1 MAGAAGH
8 SVAALS
14 LYLGLKESEV
24 RERVAA
30 LKLPAAAEKPLRRP
44 VSANPWS
51 VEEVRRL
58 IALWLD
64 NVSVTSIAGAL
75 GRTPSSIRGKRRWLG
90 LGVRVRTDLADRPVA
105 QCRATAL
112 PWKPTLNIKPIL
124 CRLWAP
130 KIGKGAAVAARP
142 EAVPEVR
149 WELGRDAQK
158 DDRFST
164 LGFAGLSAAAIAK
177 RMLMEFG
184 VYMTEGAVNSRMTRL
199 QIARDRFDII
209 DVFDEAAVQ
218 RRAAEAK
225 RRVGA
230 TLRFNAPSSTDRS
243 GGVVRFPATAPPA
256 ESSRQASATRAV
268 GPNAHAAIS
277 PRWRLKRAEFGRL
290 TRRSHGAVEPC
301 CAAIRLATGREFA
314 KRPWGATAQRLSG
327 SRGAGRVLLARVR
340 AVSCSSCG

>member
-1 MAGAAGH
+1 MFDISRTLASDNASIVTVESVLLAVGSAPPTPSVPKWSPRLIAESAEPDASRPVLDRLVVAMAGAGH

-24 RERVAA
+24 RERIAA
-30 LKLPAAAEKPLRRP
+30 LDLPAAAERPLRRP

-58 IALWLD
+58 MALWLD

-75 GRTPSSIRGKRRWLG
+75 SRTHSSIRGKRRWLG
-90 LGVRVRTDLADRPVA
+90 LGVRARKDLADRTVS
-105 QCRATAL
+105 QCRATPL
-112 PWKPTLNIKPIL
+112 PWKPTLDIKQIL

-130 KIGKGAAVAARP
+130 RIGKEAAGGRADAVA
-142 EAVPEVR
+142 EVQ

-164 LGFAGLSAAAIAK
+164 LGFAGLSAAVIAK

-184 VYMTEGAVNSRMTRL
+184 VYLTEGAVNSRMTRL

-209 DVFDEAAVQ
+209 DVFDEEAVQ

-230 TLRFNAPSSTDRS
+230 TLRRCAELHRSFWWCRELCGNRTTCREFETAKRYAPR
-243 GGVVRFPATAPPA
+243 
-256 ESSRQASATRAV
+256 
-268 GPNAHAAIS
+268 
-277 PRWRLKRAEFGRL
+277 RAER
-290 TRRSHGAVEPC
+290 
-301 CAAIRLATGREFA
+301 
-314 KRPWGATAQRLSG
+314 
-327 SRGAGRVLLARVR
+327 
-340 AVSCSSCG
+340 SCGDITAMAA

>member
-1 MAGAAGH
+1 MIAVSRSLAPPDVSVVTVEAALSEEFGQNPTLRNRSLSFLSAANEAAAKPVVDRLLIAMAGAGH
-8 SVAALS
+8 SMAALS
-14 LYLGLKESEV
+14 LYLGLKEFEV
-24 RERVAA
+24 RARIAA
-30 LKLPAAAEKPLRRP
+30 LKLPAAGEKPLRRP

-75 GRTPSSIRGKRRWLG
+75 GRTPSSIRAKRRWLG
-90 LGVRVRTDLADRPVA
+90 LGVRVRKELADRPAA

-130 KIGKGAAVAARP
+130 RIGKEAVAVARLN
-142 EAVPEVR
+142 AVSEVR

-164 LGFAGLSAAAIAK
+164 LGFAGLSAAVIAK

-184 VYMTEGAVNSRMTRL
+184 VYLTEGAVNSRMTRL
-199 QIARDRFDII
+199 QIARNRFDII
-209 DVFDEAAVQ
+209 EVFDEEVVQ
-218 RRAAEAK
+218 RRAAKAK

-230 TLRFNAPSSTDRS
+230 TLRRCAELHRSFWWRRELCGNRTTCREFETSKRYAPR
-243 GGVVRFPATAPPA
+243 
-256 ESSRQASATRAV
+256 
-268 GPNAHAAIS
+268 
-277 PRWRLKRAEFGRL
+277 RAER
-290 TRRSHGAVEPC
+290 
-301 CAAIRLATGREFA
+301 
-314 KRPWGATAQRLSG
+314 
-327 SRGAGRVLLARVR
+327 
-340 AVSCSSCG
+340 SCGDITAMAA

>member
-1 MAGAAGH
+1 MIAIPHSLRPSDVSIVTIEAALSEESGRNLKHPNWSPSLPPAANEGTASKPVVDRLLIAMAGAGH

-30 LKLPAAAEKPLRRP
+30 LELPAAAEKPLRRP

-64 NVSVTSIAGAL
+64 NVSVASIAGAL

-90 LGVRVRTDLADRPVA
+90 LGGRVRKDLADRPVA
-105 QCRATAL
+105 QCRATPL
-112 PWKPTLNIKPIL
+112 PWKPALNIKPIL

-130 KIGKGAAVAARP
+130 RIGKGTVAAARP
-142 EAVPEVR
+142 ETVSEVR
-149 WELGRDAQK
+149 WELGRDPQK

-164 LGFAGLSAAAIAK
+164 LGFAGLSAATIAK

-184 VYMTEGAVNSRMTRL
+184 VYLTEGAVNSRMTRL

-209 DVFDEAAVQ
+209 DAFDEETVQ

-230 TLRFNAPSSTDRS
+230 TLRQCAELHRSFWWRRALGGARTTCREFETSKRYAPR
-243 GGVVRFPATAPPA
+243 
-256 ESSRQASATRAV
+256 
-268 GPNAHAAIS
+268 
-277 PRWRLKRAEFGRL
+277 RAER
-290 TRRSHGAVEPC
+290 
-301 CAAIRLATGREFA
+301 
-314 KRPWGATAQRLSG
+314 
-327 SRGAGRVLLARVR
+327 
-340 AVSCSSCG
+340 SCGDITAMAA

>member
-1 MAGAAGH
+1 MLAASPILPSSKASIVTVESALSAIGSPPPTSRVPKWSPCLTAGSAERDASRPILDRLAAAMTGAGRC
-8 SVAALS
+8 VAELS
-14 LYLGLKESEV
+14 LYLGLDEPEI
-24 RERVAA
+24 RNRVAA
-30 LKLPAAAEKPLRRP
+30 LELPGAPEKPLRRL

-58 IALWLD
+58 ITLWLD

-90 LGVRVRTDLADRPVA
+90 LGARVRSELADRPIA

-112 PWKPTLNIKPIL
+112 PWRPTLDIKPIL

-130 KIGKGAAVAARP
+130 RIGEEAAAFARAD
-142 EAVPEVR
+142 AVPEVQ

-184 VYMTEGAVNSRMTRL
+184 VYLTEGAVNSRMTRL

-209 DVFDEAAVQ
+209 EVFDEEAVR

-230 TLRFNAPSSTDRS
+230 TLRQCAELHRS
-243 GGVVRFPATAPPA
+243 FWWRRELCG
-256 ESSRQASATRAV
+256 SRTTCREFKTSKRYASR
-268 GPNAHAAIS
+268 
-277 PRWRLKRAEFGRL
+277 RAER
-290 TRRSHGAVEPC
+290 
-301 CAAIRLATGREFA
+301 
-314 KRPWGATAQRLSG
+314 
-327 SRGAGRVLLARVR
+327 
-340 AVSCSSCG
+340 SCGDITAMAA

>member
-1 MAGAAGH
+1 MIAVSRSLTPSDVSIVTIEAALSRKFWQNPPPPNWSPSLLQAANAAAAKPVVDRLLIAMAGAGH

-30 LKLPAAAEKPLRRP
+30 LDLQAAAEKPLRRP

-75 GRTPSSIRGKRRWLG
+75 GRTPSSIRGKRCWLG
-90 LGVRVRTDLADRPVA
+90 LGVRARKDLVDRTVA
-105 QCRATAL
+105 RCRATKL
-112 PWKPTLNIKPIL
+112 PWKPTLDIKPIL

-130 KIGKGAAVAARP
+130 RVGKGAGAAGRPAAVS
-142 EAVPEVR
+142 EVK

-164 LGFAGLSAAAIAK
+164 LGFAGLSAAVIAK

-184 VYMTEGAVNSRMTRL
+184 VYLTEGAVNSRMTRL

-209 DVFDEAAVQ
+209 DVFDEEAVQ

-230 TLRFNAPSSTDRS
+230 TLRQCAELHRSFWWCRELCGNRTTCREFETAKRYAPR
-243 GGVVRFPATAPPA
+243 
-256 ESSRQASATRAV
+256 
-268 GPNAHAAIS
+268 
-277 PRWRLKRAEFGRL
+277 RAER
-290 TRRSHGAVEPC
+290 
-301 CAAIRLATGREFA
+301 
-314 KRPWGATAQRLSG
+314 
-327 SRGAGRVLLARVR
+327 
-340 AVSCSSCG
+340 SCGDITAMAA

>member
-1 MAGAAGH
+1 MIAVSRSLTPSDVSIVTVEAALSEEFGQNPTLPNWSPSFLPAANEAAAAKPVVDRLVIAMAGAGH

-30 LKLPAAAEKPLRRP
+30 LDLPAAAEKPLRRP

-90 LGVRVRTDLADRPVA
+90 LGVRVRKELADRPVA

-130 KIGKGAAVAARP
+130 RIGKGAAAVARP
-142 EAVPEVR
+142 EAVSEVR

-184 VYMTEGAVNSRMTRL
+184 VYLTEGAVNSRMTRL

-209 DVFDEAAVQ
+209 DVFDEEAVQ

-230 TLRFNAPSSTDRS
+230 TLRQCAELHRSFWWRRALCGNRTTCREFETSKRYAPR
-243 GGVVRFPATAPPA
+243 
-256 ESSRQASATRAV
+256 
-268 GPNAHAAIS
+268 
-277 PRWRLKRAEFGRL
+277 RAER
-290 TRRSHGAVEPC
+290 
-301 CAAIRLATGREFA
+301 
-314 KRPWGATAQRLSG
+314 
-327 SRGAGRVLLARVR
+327 
-340 AVSCSSCG
+340 SCGDITAMAA

>member
-1 MAGAAGH
+1 MIAVSRSLTPSDVAIVTVEAALSEKSRQNLKHPNWSPSAPPAANEAAAAQPVVDRLLIAMAGAGH

-30 LKLPAAAEKPLRRP
+30 LDLPAAVEKPLRRP

-75 GRTPSSIRGKRRWLG
+75 GRTPSSIRSKRRWLG
-90 LGVRVRTDLADRPVA
+90 LGVRVRNELAARPVA

-130 KIGKGAAVAARP
+130 RIGKGAATIARP
-142 EAVPEVR
+142 ETVSEVR
-149 WELGRDAQK
+149 WELGRDAGK

-164 LGFAGLSAAAIAK
+164 FAFAGLSAATIAK

-184 VYMTEGAVNSRMTRL
+184 VYLTEGAVNSRMTRL

-209 DVFDEAAVQ
+209 DVFDEEAVQ
-218 RRAAEAK
+218 CRAAEAK

-230 TLRFNAPSSTDRS
+230 TLRQCAELHRSFWWRRALGGARATCREFETSKRYAPR
-243 GGVVRFPATAPPA
+243 
-256 ESSRQASATRAV
+256 
-268 GPNAHAAIS
+268 
-277 PRWRLKRAEFGRL
+277 RAER
-290 TRRSHGAVEPC
+290 
-301 CAAIRLATGREFA
+301 
-314 KRPWGATAQRLSG
+314 
-327 SRGAGRVLLARVR
+327 
-340 AVSCSSCG
+340 SCGDITAMAA